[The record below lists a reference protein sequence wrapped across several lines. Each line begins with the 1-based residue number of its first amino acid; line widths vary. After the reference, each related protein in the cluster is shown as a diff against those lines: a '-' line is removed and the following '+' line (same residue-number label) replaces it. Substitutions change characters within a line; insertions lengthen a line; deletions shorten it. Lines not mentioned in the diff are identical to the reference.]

1 MHAIR
6 KKLWHTGGL
15 SFTCYSMFD
24 TIYGFKP
31 SLIIHRHENVNKL
44 QRNIFE
50 SKVGLQILKYIQDY
64 LKLVRINLVCKLL
77 LDTMIPQLK

>member
-1 MHAIR
+1 MTAASCRMHAIR
-6 KKLWHTGGL
+6 KKLWHTVGL

-50 SKVGLQILKYIQDY
+50 SKVGLQILKYMQDSAEI
-64 LKLVRINLVCKLL
+64 VEN
-77 LDTMIPQLK
+77 